1 MKIIRFWVYPE
12 PDKMESAELPTK
24 VLAIIIQGVFDLAG
38 HEWIGV
44 LLEDAQT
51 GAGAEIDPL
60 AAIHGTRV
68 FGGVVQFTSAGSF
81 IFWQWYRSILCQ
93 ILVILFVLQRCVNA
107 MAQDKILR
115 HGITRKKKMMMNLHA
130 HCHREREQDYV
141 YDGKDDH
148 QHCIGRKGPPDFT
161 VWMVGFGNS
170 VGCVH

>member
-1 MKIIRFWVYPE
+1 MSPLILTLIFLDGMFHFARHERIR
-12 PDKMESAELPTK
+12 
-24 VLAIIIQGVFDLAG
+24 I
-38 HEWIGV
+38 
-44 LLEDAQT
+44 LLEDTQA
-51 GAGAEIDPL
+51 GAGTEINSL
-60 AAIHGTRV
+60 TSIHGTRV
-68 FGGVVQFTSAGSF
+68 FGGVVQFTSVGSF

-115 HGITRKKKMMMNLHA
+115 HSITRKKKMMMNLHA